1 VLIHGWPLNA
11 AMWEYQMPF
20 LVDRG
25 LRCVAYDRRGFGR
38 STHPGHGYDYDTF
51 ADDLA
56 ALLDALDLRDVTL
69 VGYSMGGGEVA
80 RYLSRHGAARIAR
93 VALVGA
99 ITPFLLKTA
108 DNPGGMDKQFYDDAV
123 AALAH
128 DRPRFFADA
137 LGPMVFG
144 AGQPGYAVSAELVQW
159 VVGLCLQASPKATI
173 DCVRAFSETDFRRDL
188 RAVTVPTLIVH
199 GDADLSVPIDLSAR
213 RVARAIPGS
222 RLVEYPGA
230 PHGLFFTEKDR
241 LNADLLAFV
250 CG

>member
-1 VLIHGWPLNA
+1 VAFAPDVGMPFVETSDRTRLYYKDWGAGRPVVLIHGWPLNA
-11 AMWEYQMPF
+11 AMWEYQMPY

-99 ITPFLLKTA
+99 ITPCLLKTA
-108 DNPGGMDKQFYDDAV
+108 DNPGGMDQQFYDDAV

-128 DRPRFFADA
+128 DRP
-137 LGPMVFG
+137 
-144 AGQPGYAVSAELVQW
+144 
-159 VVGLCLQASPKATI
+159 
-173 DCVRAFSETDFRRDL
+173 
-188 RAVTVPTLIVH
+188 
-199 GDADLSVPIDLSAR
+199 
-213 RVARAIPGS
+213 
-222 RLVEYPGA
+222 
-230 PHGLFFTEKDR
+230 
-241 LNADLLAFV
+241 
-250 CG
+250 